1 MHAFCQVIHKSI
13 SDTDELYHF
22 STNNNNKKEMESEFN
37 RIEWNCENKPN
48 LTISI
53 ENDLAI
59 RMIKIF
65 FYMFA
70 IGPIQYSIQKKF
82 SYFKKTIDNIFMNEK
97 TREEFIHKF
106 CKIQK
111 SYWIMNRLVRNY
123 KWRKAEFRVK
133 TDLILNPI
141 RESQHNVITIMHD
154 NSKYLFTVMD
164 LKNIIE
170 SALSNSPFLF
180 STPLAPK
187 NPYNNIPFDRATLY
201 NIYFFMKKGNFVLSN
216 MFHNYF
222 LCNFNLKRFRDENEV
237 IIRKKHIESYCNN
250 SNLNELYH
258 DGIEMIRMN
267 RYTKQLRID
276 VEFPRKQF
284 VDIMRPY
291 LTLYY
296 TSMFSLNISERNSSS
311 TILNS
316 KLRRFYNFNPKFG
329 RRYVKL
335 GRDEPSTVVFNDVC
349 IEFGSKK
356 SYENYADSHLQLDPD
371 ENADT
376 NNYGIEIIR
385 NILDVAPA
393 FALDNNNE
401 PDEDSEM
408 SSDTESGEENESE

>member
-1 MHAFCQVIHKSI
+1 MKI
-13 SDTDELYHF
+13 
-22 STNNNNKKEMESEFN
+22 EFA
-37 RIEWNCENKPN
+37 RIESTYENKPN
-48 LTISI
+48 LNISI
-53 ENDLAI
+53 ENDLVNRI
-59 RMIKIF
+59 IKIF
-65 FYMFA
+65 FYMYV
-70 IGPIQYSIQKKF
+70 IGPIQYSIQTKF
-82 SYFKKTIDNIFMNEK
+82 SYFKKTIDNMFMNEK
-97 TREEFIHKF
+97 TREEFIQKF

-111 SYWIMNRLVRNY
+111 SYWIMNRLIRNY

-133 TDLILNPI
+133 VDLILNPI

-201 NIYFFMKKGNFVLSN
+201 NIYFFMKQGNFVLSN

-237 IIRKKHIESYCNN
+237 IIRKKHIENYCNN
-250 SNLNELYH
+250 SNLNELYL
-258 DGIEMIRMN
+258 DGMEMIRMN
-267 RYTKQLRID
+267 KYTKQLRID
-276 VEFPRKQF
+276 LEFPKKQF

-296 TSMFSLNISERNSSS
+296 TTMFSLNISERNSSS

-316 KLRRFYNFNPKFG
+316 KLRRFYFFNPKFG
-329 RRYVKL
+329 RRYIKL
-335 GRDEPSTVVFNDVC
+335 GKGEPNTVFFNDVC

-356 SYENYADSHLQLDPD
+356 SYESNPNAHLHVDID
-371 ENADT
+371 ENTDT

-385 NILDVAPA
+385 NVLNVAPA
-393 FALDNNNE
+393 FAFDNTNE
-401 PDEDSEM
+401 QNEDSEGT
-408 SSDTESGEENESE
+408 SDTEDGEESENESE